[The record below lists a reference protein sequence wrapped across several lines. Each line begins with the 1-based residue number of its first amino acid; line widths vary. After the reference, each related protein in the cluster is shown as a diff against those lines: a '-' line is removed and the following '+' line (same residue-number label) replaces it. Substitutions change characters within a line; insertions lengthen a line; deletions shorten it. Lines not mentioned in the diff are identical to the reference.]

1 MAPESIEKMEFST
14 ASDVWSFGI
23 FMWELFHPKE
33 KHPYPEMKK
42 NLELKL
48 KVSTGYTMEPP
59 EVSDEL
65 ASIPKGKGYHTYVQ
79 VVMIGVDLTD

>member
-1 MAPESIEKMEFST
+1 MAPECMEDLQFST
-14 ASDVWSFGI
+14 ASDVWSFGV

-33 KHPYPEMKK
+33 KHPYPGMK
-42 NLELKL
+42 NTELRL

-59 EVSDEL
+59 EVSHEL
-65 ASIPKGKGYHTYVQ
+65 ASIPKGKGYHMYVQ